1 MERLIELSRG
11 WVVMEDRGEEGE
23 GVVRSSISSGSEV
36 VLQQGRVC
44 AIVFHCDKI
53 DTFRHLLW

>member
-11 WVVMEDRGEEGE
+11 GGGREDRGEEGE
-23 GVVRSSISSGSEV
+23 GVVRSQVSSGSGV

-44 AIVFHCDKI
+44 AIVFHCEKI
-53 DTFRHLLW
+53 HISRHLL